1 VECSSEI
8 DKLEKTK
15 MGKISPVSIKYNVI
29 ATIQLTGVA
38 DRPDVIGAIFGQTEG
53 LLGSELEL
61 RELQKTGKIG
71 RIEVNVKNHGGKSDG
86 EIIIPSSI
94 GKSETA
100 IIAAAIETIDRV
112 GPCNAKIHVR
122 EIQDVRISKRD
133 FILKRAEELLKNLVE
148 TLPDSTEFTNKVTQ
162 TVRAREVQDYG
173 KDKLP
178 AGPMIDSSDDVII
191 VEGRADVVTLLKY
204 GIRNCIALNGSDATT
219 TLIDLMRQKVATLF
233 VDGDR
238 GGDLVIKKLAGQVDV
253 DFVTKAPDGKEVE
266 ELTLKE
272 IQKALRAKLT
282 WEEFTSDDS
291 HDTKPTRVARS
302 TTERSTRTSST
313 RSRPTNTRSRT
324 TSTSSRYSDRP
335 RSSDRPSAPRDRA
348 PRVDNFLVKNKK
360 ELKNLA
366 DDLIGTRGAYVLDDG
381 LNILGK
387 VPVAELG
394 ETLGDISEPV
404 FAVIMDGSIDSELA
418 EAVDKKRIKHIVA
431 KGSKNADTRARVA
444 QFESLK

>member
-1 VECSSEI
+1 
-8 DKLEKTK
+8 

-29 ATIQLTGVA
+29 AKISLTSIA

-71 RIEVNVKNHGGKSDG
+71 RIEVNLKNQGGKSEG
-86 EIIIPSSI
+86 EIIIPSSM

-112 GPCNAKIHVR
+112 GPCNSRITVQD
-122 EIQDVRISKRD
+122 IQDVRVSKRD

-162 TVRAREVQDYG
+162 TVRSMEVSEYG

-178 AGPMIDSSDDVII
+178 AGPMIDGSDEVII

-204 GIRNCIALNGSDATT
+204 GMRNCIALNGKDATD
-219 TLIDLMRQKVATLF
+219 TLTNLMRQKVVTLF

-238 GGDLVIKKLAGQVDV
+238 GGDLVIKKLSSLADI

-272 IQKALRAKLT
+272 IQKALRAKQN
-282 WEEFTSDDS
+282 WEEFTNENSSSDGS
-291 HDTKPTRVARS
+291 KSTRPTRS
-302 TTERSTRTSST
+302 TTSRTSTTRSTTRSSTSRERPT
-313 RSRPTNTRSRT
+313 RSRSYSRDSRDTRSSR
-324 TSTSSRYSDRP
+324 STGKDSFIEKHKDT
-335 RSSDRPSAPRDRA
+335 
-348 PRVDNFLVKNKK
+348 LK
-360 ELKNLA
+360 ELA

-387 VPVAELG
+387 VPVKELE
-394 ETLGDISEPV
+394 ETLSDISENV
-404 FAVIMDGSIDSELA
+404 FAIIMDGSVDKGLA
-418 EAVDKKRIKHIVA
+418 EVIDKKRVKFVITK
-431 KGSKNADTRARVA
+431 SDKNADIRARVILVK
-444 QFESLK
+444 ELK

>member
-1 VECSSEI
+1 
-8 DKLEKTK
+8 
-15 MGKISPVSIKYNVI
+15 MGKISPVSIKYNVL
-29 ATIQLTGVA
+29 ANIQLTGVA

-71 RIEVNVKNHGGKSDG
+71 RIEVNVKNHSGKSDG

-112 GPCNAKIHVR
+112 GPCNAKIRVKA
-122 EIQDVRISKRD
+122 IQDVRISKRD
-133 FILKRAEELLKNLVE
+133 FILKRAEELLKELVE

-178 AGPMIDSSDDVII
+178 AGPMIDGSDEVIV

-204 GIRNCIALNGSDATT
+204 GMRNCIALNGTT
-219 TLIDLMRQKVATLF
+219 STGTLIDLMRQKVATLF

-238 GGDLVIKKLAGQVDV
+238 GGDLVIKKLAGEVEI

-282 WEEFTSDDS
+282 WAEFTADDS
-291 HDTKPTRVARS
+291 HDTKPTRVSRS
-302 TTERSTRTSST
+302 TVERSTRTAS
-313 RSRPTNTRSRT
+313 PRSRT
-324 TSTSSRYSDRP
+324 TSTSSRTTSTRSRYSD
-335 RSSDRPSAPRDRA
+335 RSSDRSDRSRISRDRA

-404 FAVIMDGSIDSELA
+404 FAVIMDGSIDSDLA
-418 EAVDKKRIKHIVA
+418 MAIDTKRIRHIVA
-431 KGSKNADTRARVA
+431 KGTKNADTRARVA

>member
-1 VECSSEI
+1 
-8 DKLEKTK
+8 
-15 MGKISPVSIKYNVI
+15 MGKISPVSIKYNVLASI
-29 ATIQLTGVA
+29 RLTGVA

-71 RIEVNVKNHGGKSDG
+71 RIEVNIKNKGGKSEG

-112 GPCNAKIHVR
+112 GPCNATINVK
-122 EIQDVRISKRD
+122 EIQDVRVSKRD
-133 FILKRAEELLKNLVE
+133 FILKRAEELLKELVE

-162 TVRAREVQDYG
+162 TVRAMEVQDYG

-178 AGPMIDSSDDVII
+178 AGPMIDGSDEII
-191 VEGRADVVTLLKY
+191 VVEGRADVVTLLKY
-204 GIRNCIALNGSDATT
+204 GMRNCVALNGTT
-219 TLIDLMRQKVATLF
+219 STGTLIDLMKKKVATLF

-238 GGDLVIKKLAGQVDV
+238 GGDLVIKKLADQVEI
-253 DFVTKAPDGKEVE
+253 DFITKAPEGNEVE

-282 WEEFTSDDS
+282 WAEFTADDS
-291 HDTKPTRVARS
+291 HDSKPVRVSKPTY
-302 TTERSTRTSST
+302 ERSTRTT
-313 RSRPTNTRSRT
+313 PTRSRT
-324 TSTSSRYSDRP
+324 TSTRSRYSE
-335 RSSDRPSAPRDRA
+335 RSSDRSYGSRVSRDRA
-348 PRVDNFLVKNKK
+348 PRPDNFLVKNKK

-404 FAVIMDGSIDSELA
+404 FAVIMDGSIDSDLA
-418 EAVDKKRIKHIVA
+418 IAVDKKRIKHIVT
-431 KGSKNADTRARVA
+431 KGDKNADTRARVA

>member
-1 VECSSEI
+1 
-8 DKLEKTK
+8 

-29 ATIQLTGVA
+29 AKISLTSIA

-71 RIEVNVKNHGGKSDG
+71 RIEVNLKNQGGKSDG
-86 EIIIPSSI
+86 EIIIPSSM

-112 GPCNAKIHVR
+112 GPCNSRITVQD
-122 EIQDVRISKRD
+122 IQDVRVSKRD

-148 TLPDSTEFTNKVTQ
+148 TLPDSTDFTNRVTQ
-162 TVRAREVQDYG
+162 TVRSMEVNDYG
-173 KDKLP
+173 KDRLP
-178 AGPMIDSSDDVII
+178 AGPMIDGSDDIII

-204 GIRNCIALNGSDATT
+204 GMRNCIALNGKESTD
-219 TLIDLMRQKVATLF
+219 TLTNLMRQKVVTLF

-238 GGDLVIKKLAGQVDV
+238 GGDLVIKKLSSLADI

-272 IQKALRAKLT
+272 IQKALRAKQN
-282 WEEFTSDDS
+282 WEEFTNDSGSDKES
-291 HDTKPTRVARS
+291 KPTRTTRS
-302 TTERSTRTSST
+302 TTSRSST
-313 RSRPTNTRSRT
+313 SRT
-324 TSTSSRYSDRP
+324 TTSRSSTSRERPTRPRSYSRDSRDSRESRESRP
-335 RSSDRPSAPRDRA
+335 RSSSTGKDS
-348 PRVDNFLVKNKK
+348 FIEKNKDTLK
-360 ELKNLA
+360 ELA

-387 VPVAELG
+387 VPVKELE
-394 ETLGDISEPV
+394 ETLSDISENV
-404 FAVIMDGSIDSELA
+404 FAIIMDGSVDKGLA
-418 EAVDKKRIKHIVA
+418 EVIDKKRVKFVITK
-431 KGSKNADTRARVA
+431 SDKNADIRARVIL
-444 QFESLK
+444 FKELK

>member
-1 VECSSEI
+1 
-8 DKLEKTK
+8 
-15 MGKISPVSIKYNVI
+15 MGKISPVSIKYNVV
-29 ATIQLTGVA
+29 ASIQLTGVA

-112 GPCNAKIHVR
+112 GPCNATIRVK
-122 EIQDVRISKRD
+122 EIQDVRVSKRD
-133 FILKRAEELLKNLVE
+133 FILKRAEELLKELVE
-148 TLPDSTEFTNKVTQ
+148 TLPDSTEFTNKVTR
-162 TVRAREVQDYG
+162 TVRAMEVQDYG

-178 AGPMIDSSDDVII
+178 AGPMIDGSDEVIV

-204 GIRNCIALNGSDATT
+204 GMRNCVALNGTT
-219 TLIDLMRQKVATLF
+219 STGTLVNLMRQKVATLF

-238 GGDLVIKKLAGQVDV
+238 GGDLVIKKLSDQVEI

-282 WEEFTSDDS
+282 WAEFTADDS
-291 HDTKPTRVARS
+291 HDTKPTRVSRS
-302 TTERSTRTSST
+302 TVERSTRTESP
-313 RSRPTNTRSRT
+313 RSRITSTRSRT
-324 TSTSSRYSDRP
+324 TSARPRYSDR
-335 RSSDRPSAPRDRA
+335 SSDRSRVSSDRA
-348 PRVDNFLVKNKK
+348 PRPDNFVVKNKT

-404 FAVIMDGSIDSELA
+404 FAIIMDGSIDSDLA
-418 EAVDKKRIKHIVA
+418 IAIDKKRIKNIIT
-431 KGSKNADTRARVA
+431 KGDKNADTRARVA
-444 QFESLK
+444 RFESLK